1 MCYIT
6 LNNLQEDSKCLFSLL
21 CAELCHRYWGV
32 DRKMLKLLPHLAK
45 EEEEKKSLTNGIE
58 VLIFILSAIL
68 HVTQESCSEQN
79 AIWWNSGE
87 SFSRKKME
95 LCGSL

>member
-45 EEEEKKSLTNGIE
+45 EEEEGGWI
-58 VLIFILSAIL
+58 V
-68 HVTQESCSEQN
+68 
-79 AIWWNSGE
+79 
-87 SFSRKKME
+87 R
-95 LCGSL
+95 